1 MTHQPVSLATFLLVG
16 AITLTLAACSNDN
29 GGNSGGGHPPAP
41 SAALVYLADQDIEG
55 VDELYLLGSNGT
67 STKLNPALP
76 VGRSVTRFRIT
87 PDKTA
92 VVYRADQD
100 TDDLLELYR
109 VPLATPGVSTKL
121 NGPLASQQKKQFFD
135 FQFTPDSSA
144 VLYTASPLPLFIL
157 ELYRVPLTTSGV
169 STRLNGPLVAN
180 GDVIDNGKGDFQV
193 TPDGS
198 AVVYLAVQDTVG
210 VIELYR
216 VPLATPGVS
225 TKLNGPLGANG
236 DVYGFQVTPD
246 SSAVVYLANQ
256 DAEGVS
262 ELYRVSFAA
271 PGVSTKLNGPLGA
284 NMDVLDVQVTPDS
297 SAVVYLADQDDAT
310 GELYRVSFAAPGVS
324 TKLNS
329 PLAANGHVGDFQFTP
344 DSSAVLYTATP
355 APLGIPELYRVLLTT
370 PGVST
375 KLNGPLEGYVQDV
388 HVTPDSS
395 AVVYLANLKTTDSF
409 RLYRA
414 SFVAPGVSTEL
425 NGPLVANGGSVQK
438 FQVTPDGSAVVYRAV
453 QDTDGVIELYRVPL
467 ATPGVST
474 KLNGPLVAHG
484 GVRDFAFP

>member
-121 NGPLASQQKKQFFD
+121 NGPLGAQGKKEFFD

-144 VLYTASPLPLFIL
+144 VVYRVHQDDAAA
-157 ELYRVPLTTSGV
+157 ELYRVS
-169 STRLNGPLVAN
+169 
-180 GDVIDNGKGDFQV
+180 
-193 TPDGS
+193 
-198 AVVYLAVQDTVG
+198 
-210 VIELYR
+210 
-216 VPLATPGVS
+216 LATPGVS
-225 TKLNGPLGANG
+225 TKLNSPLGANG
-236 DVYGFQVTPD
+236 DVLDFQV
-246 SSAVVYLANQ
+246 
-256 DAEGVS
+256 
-262 ELYRVSFAA
+262 
-271 PGVSTKLNGPLGA
+271 
-284 NMDVLDVQVTPDS
+284 
-297 SAVVYLADQDDAT
+297 
-310 GELYRVSFAAPGVS
+310 
-324 TKLNS
+324 
-329 PLAANGHVGDFQFTP
+329 TP
-344 DSSAVLYTATP
+344 DSSAVLYTASP

-370 PGVST
+370 PRVST

-395 AVVYLANLKTTDSF
+395 AGVYLANLKTTDSF